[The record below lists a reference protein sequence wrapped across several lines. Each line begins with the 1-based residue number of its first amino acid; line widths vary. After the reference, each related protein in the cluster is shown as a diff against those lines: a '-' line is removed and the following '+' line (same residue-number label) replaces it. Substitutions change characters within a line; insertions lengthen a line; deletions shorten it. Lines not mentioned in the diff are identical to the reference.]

1 MPAPAIASI
10 SAITEHGRGRKLS
23 RAASSTPRWNFC
35 WAILEKLTPARR
47 VLLLMGIVFL
57 IFPGGGFSH
66 HGKAGEVEVVE
77 FDFHFYAGI
86 VLFVLLML
94 EVSDRVVMKRDLEI
108 ARDIQS
114 WLLPCNSA
122 SVPGMAIAFATR
134 PANTVAGDYY
144 DVFARP
150 SAVPGET
157 RFLLAV
163 ADVAGKSIPAALL
176 MATFQASLKTLSA
189 IHCSLA
195 ELVTGMNQYACTNS
209 QGGLRFTTAFL
220 AEFDPVTRKLTYIN
234 AGHNTPILRR
244 STGTVERLTV
254 GGVPLGILA
263 GASYESGSLVLQAGD
278 WLAIY
283 TDGVVEAMN
292 QRDEE
297 YGEQRLLHVLN
308 AGAAST
314 PDEMLRR
321 VISDVDAFVGAT
333 PQHDDITCLLV
344 KMGDVQNLSSRAEL
358 TDSLANRSAQS
369 KDLTFAGG
377 ATSHSTR
384 TQPKGRRPA
393 HARRARAPVTTQF
406 VVYLNFLF
414 RRAKSR
420 PSAAP
425 SNNVPTIF
433 SCPLRRRS
441 EFPADRL
448 RTRRREARRL
458 RRRPRRL
465 RRGQS

>member
-1 MPAPAIASI
+1 MTSPPPPSATAQPRPRLSAQLNQFWQRVTDGLELNQLWTQFHTDARASYRLYQRDYGARARQETQPRGFFHIAL
-10 SAITEHGRGRKLS
+10 EYL
-23 RAASSTPRWNFC
+23 
-35 WAILEKLTPARR
+35 WAILEKLSPARR

-57 IFPGGGFSH
+57 IFPSGGFSH
-66 HGKAGEVEVVE
+66 QGKAGNVEVVE
-77 FDFHFYAGI
+77 FNLHFYAGI

-114 WLLPCNSA
+114 WLLPS
-122 SVPGMAIAFATR
+122 SPPSIPGMAIAFATR

-189 IHCSLA
+189 IHCSLS
-195 ELVTGMNQYACTNS
+195 ELVTGMNEYACTNS

-220 AEFDPVTRKLTYIN
+220 AEFDPVSRNLTYIN

-244 STGTVERLTV
+244 STGAVERLTV

-263 GASYESGSLVLQAGD
+263 GATYESARLALESGD

-292 QRDEE
+292 QSNEE
-297 YGEQRLLHVLN
+297 YGEQRLLNVLN
-308 AGAAST
+308 ADAAIT
-314 PDEMLRR
+314 PTEMLRR
-321 VISDVDAFVGAT
+321 AITDVDTFVGAT
-333 PQHDDITCLLV
+333 PQHDDITCLLA
-344 KMGDVQNLSSRAEL
+344 KIGDAP
-358 TDSLANRSAQS
+358 
-369 KDLTFAGG
+369 
-377 ATSHSTR
+377 AT
-384 TQPKGRRPA
+384 
-393 HARRARAPVTTQF
+393 
-406 VVYLNFLF
+406 
-414 RRAKSR
+414 
-420 PSAAP
+420 
-425 SNNVPTIF
+425 
-433 SCPLRRRS
+433 
-441 EFPADRL
+441 
-448 RTRRREARRL
+448 
-458 RRRPRRL
+458 
-465 RRGQS
+465 